1 MIIDAHTHAFP
12 DMLAERAIAALREE
26 VRSCGLDFPDTAY
39 TDGTAGGLTGIM
51 DKAGVD
57 RCLLLPVAT
66 KPGQGKG
73 INRWTAEFL
82 KGGRIIP
89 FGAIFPDGE
98 YEENLEKIARAG
110 YKGVK
115 IHGDYQGFYADES
128 RMIDF
133 YRKCGELSL
142 VVVMHSGVDP
152 ASPKEVHVDP
162 VRMARVLDK
171 VGGVTFVMAHMGGIG
186 CEWEASKLL
195 KGSGVYV
202 DTAYT
207 AGRFSGEEIGELI
220 RAFGADRVLFGSD
233 CPWNDPSDDIAL
245 INSAGL
251 SDKEREF
258 IFSGNLGRLLKID
271 AVPHTG

>member
-12 DMLAERAIAALREE
+12 DMLAERAVAALREE
-26 VRSCGLDFPDTAY
+26 VGSCGLDFPDTAY
-39 TDGTAGGLTGIM
+39 TDGTARGLVNIM
-51 DKAGVD
+51 DRAGVD

-66 KPGQGKG
+66 KPGQGEG

-89 FGAIFPDGE
+89 FGAVFPDGD
-98 YEENLEKIARAG
+98 YEANLEKIARAG

-115 IHGDYQGFYADES
+115 IHGDYQGFYGDEP
-128 RMIDF
+128 RMTDF

-142 VVVMHSGVDP
+142 IVVMHSGVDP
-152 ASPKEVHVDP
+152 ASPKEMHVDP

-171 VGGVTFVMAHMGGIG
+171 VSGVTFVLAHMGGVG
-186 CEWEASKLL
+186 CEREAARLL
-195 KGSGVYV
+195 CGSGVYV

-207 AGRFSGEEIGELI
+207 AGRFSGEEMGELI

-233 CPWNDPSDDIAL
+233 CPWNDPAEDIAL

-251 SDKEREF
+251 SDKERELV
-258 IFSGNLGRLLKID
+258 FSGNIVRLL
-271 AVPHTG
+271 GL